1 MKKPKIIPLV
11 HQLTP
16 SEVRAWKS
24 ALSVELSDYEIIEF
38 DQLSGAQRDSA
49 VVALVANPNP
59 AKLMSLSGL
68 KWVQSLWAG
77 VERMVSQLPDARL
90 QIARMID
97 PELSRTMS
105 EAVLTWTLYLQRD
118 MDRYQRNQAQKCW
131 QPLAYRSPGDTHVLI
146 LGLGELGRVSAQR
159 LAANGYRVS
168 GWSRSPKDITGI
180 HCLSGKQ
187 SLLKEARSADILVN
201 LLPLTSDTQGLI
213 NTDLLAQLPKG
224 AKLINFGRGPSVD
237 IDALLYALNNGH
249 LEHAVLDVFET
260 EPLAPTSPLWDHA
273 KVSVLPHISAPTDTK
288 TASKIAAANIRRYF
302 DSGVVPPFISF
313 DREY

>member
-1 MKKPKIIPLV
+1 MRNRKIIPLV
-11 HQLTP
+11 HQLGP

-24 ALSVELSDYEIIEF
+24 ALSLELSDYEIIEF
-38 DQLSGAQRDSA
+38 DQLSSDQRDSA

-59 AKLMSLSGL
+59 AQLKNLRGL

-77 VERMVSQLPDARL
+77 VERMVSQLRDTKLP
-90 QIARMID
+90 IARMID

-118 MDRYQRNQAQKCW
+118 MDRYQRNQAHRCW

-159 LAANGYRVS
+159 LVANGYRVS
-168 GWSRSPKDITGI
+168 GWSRSPKDVAGI
-180 HCLSGKQ
+180 SCLSGKQ
-187 SLLKEARSADILVN
+187 SLFKEASSADILVN
-201 LLPLTSDTQGLI
+201 LLPLTPDTHGLI
-213 NTDLLAQLPKG
+213 NKDLLTQLPNG

-237 IDALLYALNNGH
+237 VDALLDALNNGS

-260 EPLAPTSPLWDHA
+260 EPLAHTSPLWDHA

-302 DSGVVPPFISF
+302 ESGILPQFISF
-313 DREY
+313 DRGY